1 MVSPV
6 ERSTAI
12 PASRCRR
19 PLWAEIIVGRVPV
32 VGPRWRF
39 ANSCGW
45 ASSLMLAGKVAPK
58 TLLAPAATPPANA
71 STQNFLRVISSI
83 SFLAAKFQ
91 FRAQH
96 ILSARFLQAKTFV
109 LLRSLRHPPVLGQF
123 E

>member
-19 PLWAEIIVGRVPV
+19 PLWAEIIVGRLPV
-32 VGPRWRF
+32 VGPDWRF
-39 ANSCGW
+39 ANSCGL

-58 TLLAPAATPPANA
+58 TLPAPAATPPASA

-96 ILSARFLQAKTFV
+96 ILSAHFLQAKTFA
-109 LLRSLRHPPVLGQF
+109 LLGELASPASMGSV
-123 E
+123 